1 MSDLEI
7 KNLHVEIEG
16 KEILKGVNLEAS
28 KGEVAALMGPN
39 GAGKSS
45 LGYALMGHPN
55 YKVTAGKI
63 TFKGEDITKL
73 PPNERAKKGLFL
85 SFQYPSEVPGVS
97 MANFLRTAINSR
109 RDKKPT
115 STGVDGAQSQQRNSA
130 NGGMRNRAQPDL
142 RLGNPMPV
150 GEFIKQLREKMK
162 MLKID
167 ESFMHRYL
175 NEGFSGGE
183 KKRAEILQMAM
194 LKPEMAV
201 LDETDSGLDVD
212 SLKVVAEGIN
222 RLLNPET
229 GVLLITHYQRILDY
243 VKPNRVYIMMAGKI
257 AKSGGAELVQQIE
270 NKGYESIKVKAQ

>member
-1 MSDLEI
+1 MNELQVKD
-7 KNLHVEIEG
+7 LHVEVEG
-16 KEILKGVNLEAS
+16 KEILKGVDLEVS
-28 KGEVAALMGPN
+28 KGEVVALMGPN

-45 LGYALMGHPN
+45 LGYTLMGHPN

-63 TFKGEDITKL
+63 IYNGEDITQL
-73 PPNERAKKGLFL
+73 PPNERARKGLFL

-97 MANFLRTAINSR
+97 MANFLRTAINSG
-109 RDKKPT
+109 RDKK
-115 STGVDGAQSQQRNSA
+115 
-130 NGGMRNRAQPDL
+130 
-142 RLGNPMPV
+142 NPIPV
-150 GEFIKQLREKMK
+150 GEFIKQLRETMK
-162 MLKID
+162 ALKID

-194 LKPEMAV
+194 LKPRMAI

-243 VKPNRVYIMMAGKI
+243 IKPQKVYIMMAGKVV
-257 AKSGGAELVQQIE
+257 KSGGAELVHQIE
-270 NKGYESIKVKAQ
+270 NKGYESIKVTA

>member
-1 MSDLEI
+1 MTDPDLEV
-7 KNLHVEIEG
+7 KDLHVEIEG
-16 KEILKGVNLEAS
+16 KEILKGVDLEVR
-28 KGEVAALMGPN
+28 KGEVVALMGPN

-45 LGYALMGHPN
+45 LGYTIMGHPN
-55 YKVTAGKI
+55 YKVTAGQI
-63 TFKGEDITKL
+63 MFKGEDIIKL
-73 PPNERAKKGLFL
+73 PTNERAMKGLFL

-109 RDKKPT
+109 RDKK
-115 STGVDGAQSQQRNSA
+115 
-130 NGGMRNRAQPDL
+130 
-142 RLGNPMPV
+142 NPIPV
-150 GEFIKQLREKMK
+150 GEFIKQLRETMK

-175 NEGFSGGE
+175 NDGFSGGE

-194 LKPEMAV
+194 LRPEMAI

-243 VKPNRVYIMMAGKI
+243 VKPQKVYIMMAGKVV
-257 AKSGGAELVQQIE
+257 KSGGAELVQQIE
-270 NKGYESIKVKAQ
+270 SSGYESIKVEAQ

>member
-1 MSDLEI
+1 MTDPDLEV
-7 KNLHVEIEG
+7 KDLHVEIEG
-16 KEILKGVNLEAS
+16 KEILKGVNLEVR
-28 KGEVAALMGPN
+28 KGEVVALMGPN

-45 LGYALMGHPN
+45 LGYTIMGHPN
-55 YKVTAGKI
+55 YKITAGQI
-63 TFKGEDITKL
+63 MFKGEDITKL
-73 PPNERAKKGLFL
+73 PPNERARKGLFL

-109 RDKKPT
+109 RDKK
-115 STGVDGAQSQQRNSA
+115 
-130 NGGMRNRAQPDL
+130 
-142 RLGNPMPV
+142 NPIPV
-150 GEFIKQLREKMK
+150 GEFIKQLRETMK
-162 MLKID
+162 ALKID

-194 LKPEMAV
+194 LRPEMAI

-243 VKPNRVYIMMAGKI
+243 VKPKKVYIMMTGKI
-257 AKSGGAELVQQIE
+257 VKSGGAELVHQIE
-270 NKGYESIKVKAQ
+270 SNGYESIKVEVQ